1 MQCSDPQCSVSFT
14 RGMREQHEGSTVKK
28 VRGMD
33 RGVSCGEERSPLP
46 EAESSSLLRLPKD
59 CQLLL
64 GEVCSVAGRLLY

>member
-1 MQCSDPQCSVSFT
+1 
-14 RGMREQHEGSTVKK
+14 
-28 VRGMD
+28 MD